1 MKPRA
6 EPANTGIDQADELV
20 TRLPR
25 RALLDALVI
34 GAICVA
40 TFFAAASVD
49 AFESLHAFA
58 DAHEDWELD
67 ELFTLTFVL
76 VVGLAVFALRRLAD
90 HRAEVKLRRAAEAE
104 AHALALFDPLTGL
117 ANRRRLRAEAG
128 RMLHHVDRIGPPIA
142 CLVIDLDGFKKVN
155 DLLGHEAGD
164 TLLQAVA
171 DRLRHCTRAGD
182 ELARTGGDEFAALVV
197 LDGSIDEAERIA
209 HRIVTALA
217 RPFQVGGTS
226 ARIGASVGIAL
237 APQDATQ
244 PDQLLARADAA
255 MYRAKAGGKNG
266 FRFFEQGMDDRLRE
280 RALLEAALR
289 DALEAG
295 QIVPHY
301 QPLTDLGSGRVIGF
315 EALARWRLPDGT
327 NVPPDVFIPLAEDAG
342 LIAPLTMAIMRRAF
356 ADAAAWPNDV
366 MISVNVS
373 ALLLSEPDLA
383 RTMLELAAE
392 AGLKPQRI
400 EVEVTESAVA
410 ANQGHA
416 RSTALKLK
424 QAGIAIVMD
433 DFGTGY
439 SSLANLRALPFDRIK
454 IDRSFV
460 ASMLTSEESGKIVAA
475 IVSLGHSLGLPLT
488 AEGIENEAVAA
499 RLATMGC
506 GVGQGWLF
514 GKAMPAEAVSDLLVG
529 HVATSDVAR

>member
-1 MKPRA
+1 MKSGA
-6 EPANTGIDQADELV
+6 AQADTHGDKAEGLA
-20 TRLPR
+20 TRMPR

-34 GAICVA
+34 GAVCVA
-40 TFFAAASVD
+40 AFFAAASVD
-49 AFESLHAFA
+49 AFEEIYEFVH
-58 DAHEDWELD
+58 AHEEWELD

-76 VVGLAVFALRRLAD
+76 VVGLTAFALRRLAD
-90 HRAEVKLRRAAEAE
+90 LRAEVALRRTAEAE

-117 ANRRRLRAEAG
+117 ANRRRLRAEAS
-128 RMLHHVDRIGPPIA
+128 RMLHHVTRAGPPIA

-164 TLLQAVA
+164 KLLQAVA

-197 LDGSIDEAERIA
+197 LDGALDEAERIA

-217 RPFQVGGTS
+217 RPFPLGGSS

-237 APQDATQ
+237 APQDATE

-255 MYRAKAGGKNG
+255 MYRAKGGGGHG

-280 RALLEAALR
+280 RALLEASLR
-289 DALEAG
+289 DALETG
-295 QIVPHY
+295 RIEPHY
-301 QPLTDLGSGRVIGF
+301 QPLTDLATGRVIGF
-315 EALARWRLPDGT
+315 EALARWRQADGT
-327 NVPPDVFIPLAEDAG
+327 SVPPDVFIALAEDAG

-356 ADAAAWPNDV
+356 TDAAGWPNDV

-373 ALLLSEPDLA
+373 PLLLSEPDLA
-383 RTMLELAAE
+383 RTMLELAAD
-392 AGLKPQRI
+392 AGLKPHRI

-410 ANQGHA
+410 ANQA
-416 RSTALKLK
+416 RARESAMKLK
-424 QAGIAIVMD
+424 QAGISIVMD